1 MSILHDFHMHSSFSA
16 DSEAP
21 MEQMVLS
28 AGALGLKGICFTEH
42 MDADYPPE
50 YESFEADPSAIL
62 KEISR
67 LRPLYDP
74 RFRSI
79 NPESG
84 ESCGSGR
91 CPDSADVSVEIGF
104 GLELGMQSHLPERY
118 AKLARDWPFDFLTAS
133 QHLTL
138 KKDPYYPEV
147 WKDRSAK
154 EIIGCYYEELYD
166 NIREMKEWDTL
177 SHLDYIIRYIP
188 GRQESVYDSLAFHRE
203 IIAAIL
209 EYVIAQGKCLEVNS
223 AGIRHGLGQPNPAP
237 SILMLYRDLGGE
249 QITIGSDAHTP
260 EHIAL
265 GFRETEELLLRC
277 GFSAYTVFYDRMPH
291 TVPLL

>member
-1 MSILHDFHMHSSFSA
+1 
-16 DSEAP
+16 
-21 MEQMVLS
+21 MVLS

-84 ESCGSGR
+84 ESCGPGR
-91 CPDSADVSVEIGF
+91 YPDSADVSVEIGF

-118 AKLARDWPFDFLTAS
+118 EKLARDWPFDFLTAS

-138 KKDPYYPEV
+138 KKDPWITSSAIFRADGTACTILWPSTA
-147 WKDRSAK
+147 RSSRRSW
-154 EIIGCYYEELYD
+154 
-166 NIREMKEWDTL
+166 NM
-177 SHLDYIIRYIP
+177 
-188 GRQESVYDSLAFHRE
+188 
-203 IIAAIL
+203 
-209 EYVIAQGKCLEVNS
+209 
-223 AGIRHGLGQPNPAP
+223 
-237 SILMLYRDLGGE
+237 
-249 QITIGSDAHTP
+249 
-260 EHIAL
+260 
-265 GFRETEELLLRC
+265 
-277 GFSAYTVFYDRMPH
+277 
-291 TVPLL
+291 